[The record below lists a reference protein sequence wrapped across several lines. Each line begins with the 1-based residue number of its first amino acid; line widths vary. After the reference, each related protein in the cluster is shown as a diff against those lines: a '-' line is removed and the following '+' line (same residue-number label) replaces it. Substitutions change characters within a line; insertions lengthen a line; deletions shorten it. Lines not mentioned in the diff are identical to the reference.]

1 MPVTDFFAILDMPA
15 GCQLDLQLLDAQ
27 YRKRQAVWH
36 PDRFVN
42 APESEKRQALQQT
55 SLLNDAYNILKQP
68 LRRAEHLLD
77 LRLCESGEV
86 VVDKLEPA
94 FLLQQL
100 EWREE
105 LEQLDTLRNEPA
117 LASLRQR
124 VEAALALHWQVIETD
139 IAGHDWCAARLSL
152 QKLQFLKKLQD
163 ELNHLEDRWLEN

>member
-15 GCQLDLQLLDAQ
+15 GCQLDRQLLDEQ

-42 APESEKRQALQQT
+42 ASESAKRQALQQT
-55 SLLNDAYNILKQP
+55 SLLNDAYNILKHP

-77 LRLCESGEV
+77 LRLCESGELAV
-86 VVDKLEPA
+86 AKLEPE

-100 EWREE
+100 QWREE
-105 LEQLDTLRNEPA
+105 LEQLDEQRDEPA

-124 VEAALALHWQVIETD
+124 VEAALARHWLLIEAD
-139 IAGHDWCAARLSL
+139 IARHDWCAARLSL
-152 QKLQFLKKLQD
+152 QKLQFLNKLQE